1 MIARSWKSGS
11 YSMGFRFSAQSI
23 SPLAGDYARTFIS
36 TACEQLGIPMN
47 IVSLNIG
54 SGSQKVLLFSNQGGN
69 RNDELAKV
77 PIWEAKIDTTAP
89 GQPAGKFFVFLKVNG
104 TPYRTEVGNNTAIE
118 ERLLFTFDLMVQG
131 DTRVLGKLSDIDAV
145 AHRIVHGGSRYAD
158 AVEIDDDV
166 EKEIDR
172 LGALSPLHNPVQL
185 RGIRAAKTKFGSTTR
200 QVAVFDTAFHQ
211 SLPREAK
218 TYAGPF
224 SWIKEGI
231 VRYGFHGSSFRYA
244 TSRIADILGG
254 SADRKLILCHLGGGC
269 SLAAV
274 LGSKSIDTTMGFSPL
289 DGIAMCTR
297 SGAIDPGILIYLLRT
312 GINVDEL
319 DRLLNQ
325 RSGLSGLAGLPGDT
339 RIIIPEAEK
348 GNDRARLA
356 LDVFIHRLRA
366 GIGGMIASLGG
377 CDVLAFTD
385 VIGESEPSLRAAAC
399 QPFSCLGLKLDPK
412 RNLEASGD
420 TEISADDSK
429 VRVFVI
435 ESHESWQVA
444 QEAAALCQGG

>member
-1 MIARSWKSGS
+1 
-11 YSMGFRFSAQSI
+11 
-23 SPLAGDYARTFIS
+23 
-36 TACEQLGIPMN
+36 MN

-54 SGSQKVLLFSNQGGN
+54 SGSQKVLLFSNEGVDGKG
-69 RNDELAKV
+69 ELAKAPV
-77 PIWEAKIDTTAP
+77 WEAKIDTTAP
-89 GQPAGKFFVFLKVNG
+89 GQPAGKLFVSLKVNG
-104 TPYRTEVGNNTAIE
+104 TPQRAEVANDTTIE
-118 ERLLFTFDLMVQG
+118 ERLIFAFDLMVRR
-131 DTRVLGKLSDIDAV
+131 DTGVLGRLFDIDAV
-145 AHRIVHGGSRYAD
+145 AHRIVHGGARYAN
-158 AVEIDDDV
+158 AVEIDDEV

-185 RGIRAAKTKFGSTTR
+185 RGIRAAKKKFASTTR

-218 TYAGPF
+218 TYPGPF
-224 SWIKEGI
+224 SWTKEGI

-244 TSRIADILGG
+244 TSRITDIVGD

-274 LGSKSIDTTMGFSPL
+274 LGNKSIDTTMGFSPL

-297 SGAIDPGILIYLLRT
+297 SGAIDPGILIYLLRN
-312 GINVDEL
+312 GVKVDEL

-356 LDVFIHRLRA
+356 LEVFIHRLRA
-366 GIGGMIASLGG
+366 GIGSMLASLGG
-377 CDVLAFTD
+377 CDVLVFTD

-399 QPFSCLGLKLDPK
+399 QPFSCLGLKLDPQ
-412 RNLEASGD
+412 RNLAVSGD
-420 TEISADDSK
+420 MEISAGDSK
-429 VRVFVI
+429 IRVFVI
-435 ESHESWQVA
+435 ESHESWQIA
-444 QEAAALCQGG
+444 QEAAALCQGC